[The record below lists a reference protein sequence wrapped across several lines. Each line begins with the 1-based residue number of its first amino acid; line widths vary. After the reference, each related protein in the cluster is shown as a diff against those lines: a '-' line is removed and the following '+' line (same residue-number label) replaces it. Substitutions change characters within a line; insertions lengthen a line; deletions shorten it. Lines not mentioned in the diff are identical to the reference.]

1 MIGLNCVIAQNL
13 LVYNQMTTSK
23 RIVFAFILLT
33 ISSVEASIFD
43 KIRQFIKED
52 LAKTASKTANTAN
65 NWAKDALDTTRETSR
80 EITKTYVS
88 PIIEEVSIAS
98 SKAFNETSSKIAEYK
113 DKIILP
119 AIDSVINS
127 SRTLV
132 NTSIN

>member
-88 PIIEEVSIAS
+88 PIIEEVSKAS